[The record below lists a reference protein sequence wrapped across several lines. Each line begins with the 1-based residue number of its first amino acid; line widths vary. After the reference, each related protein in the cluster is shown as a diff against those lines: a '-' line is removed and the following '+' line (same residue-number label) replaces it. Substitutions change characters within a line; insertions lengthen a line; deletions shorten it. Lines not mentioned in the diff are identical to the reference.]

1 MEDEL
6 DVFSS
11 GTVSDR
17 SFDEDHRVRRK
28 VKTYKVMAS
37 MHQNKQINKLIVFV
51 ITVIIVVT
59 IITIFLKIV
68 RVSCNF
74 NKHVS
79 TVHPSSSSSACC

>member
-1 MEDEL
+1 MQYVLFLQEMDDEL
-6 DVFSS
+6 DVFSL

-17 SFDEDHRVRRK
+17 SFDEDHRVRKK

-59 IITIFLKIV
+59 IITIFSKMV
-68 RVSCNF
+68 RVL
-74 NKHVS
+74 
-79 TVHPSSSSSACC
+79 